1 MASDLFNQM
10 NNSGFN
16 PNQFI
21 NELNRLKQQ
30 GGDPNQMIQG
40 LLNSGRVTQSQVNA
54 AMSKAQQ
61 IMSMLP
67 LGGRR

>member
-10 NNSGFN
+10 NNNGFN
-16 PNQFI
+16 SSQFM
-21 NELNRLKQQ
+21 NELSRLKQQ

-40 LLNSGRVTQSQVNA
+40 LLNSGRVTQAQVNA
-54 AMSKAQQ
+54 AMSRAQQ
-61 IMSMLP
+61 IMRMLP